1 MHLNQLND
9 CQNTLNVIYTIT
21 KPGPDDALIIS
32 AFLCQ
37 DQLCR
42 ELQKSKETRKYGRDI
57 QIKNKFQIIDFFD
70 RKKNIEKM
78 IQESEVYCLLLLE
91 DGQYKAVEDTYLWL
105 FNHSGLTDLQRAS
118 FGTRIFEID

>member
-1 MHLNQLND
+1 
-9 CQNTLNVIYTIT
+9 
-21 KPGPDDALIIS
+21 
-32 AFLCQ
+32 
-37 DQLCR
+37 
-42 ELQKSKETRKYGRDI
+42 
-57 QIKNKFQIIDFFD
+57 
-70 RKKNIEKM
+70 M